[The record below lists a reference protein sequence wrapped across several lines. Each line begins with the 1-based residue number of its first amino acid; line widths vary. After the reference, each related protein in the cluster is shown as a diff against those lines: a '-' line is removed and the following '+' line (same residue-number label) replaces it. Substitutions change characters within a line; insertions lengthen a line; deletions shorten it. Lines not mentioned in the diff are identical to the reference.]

1 MFSSI
6 INYFLGY
13 MNVEVEGYYIE
24 KFINECIANGIFL
37 WGIKKQ
43 NACLLIAKIERND
56 IDNARRI
63 GKKNQCFISIKNEKG
78 IPVIMKK
85 YKKRKVLL
93 ISLFV
98 LILMIVGL
106 SKFIWNI
113 EVTGNEKIGTDEI
126 MEEVKNNG
134 IRIGMMKDRI
144 NIDGFINNIRMNR
157 EDMAWIGA
165 EIKGTNL
172 LIKVVEANEK
182 PDIVNEN
189 DYCNIIADKSGE
201 VIKIYAQR
209 GTSIVKEGDIVKK
222 GDVLIEGWMEG
233 EFTEKQ
239 YTNAEGVIK
248 VKTKYSK
255 SEKIEKKEIIREKTG
270 KKEKKYA
277 IKFNNFKINFY
288 KRLSKLKK
296 YDTIY
301 SEKKF
306 KLFLN
311 FYLPIKLLKYEN
323 FEVNETEKCN
333 DYDTAKSYGENEL
346 RSEMDTLINGEIINR
361 TTDVT
366 EYENYY
372 EVVNTYDVIEEIGT
386 KEKIIF

>member
-1 MFSSI
+1 MFNNV

-13 MNVEVEGYYIE
+13 ANIEVEGYYIE
-24 KFINECIANGIFL
+24 RFINECITQEIFL
-37 WGIKKQ
+37 WGIKRRIS
-43 NACLLIAKIERND
+43 CLLIARIGRND
-56 IDNARRI
+56 IDNAKIIAQR
-63 GKKNQCFISIKNEKG
+63 NQCLIKVENEKG
-78 IPVIMKK
+78 IPVLAEKL
-85 YKKRKVLL
+85 KKRNILL
-93 ISLFV
+93 ISSFI

-113 EVTGNEKIGTDEI
+113 EVTGNEKIDTGEI
-126 MEEVKNNG
+126 IEEIKKNG
-134 IRIGMMKDRI
+134 IRVGMLKNKINVDNLINNVRI
-144 NIDGFINNIRMNR
+144 NRNDI
-157 EDMAWIGA
+157 AWIGV

-172 LIKVVEANEK
+172 LIKVVEADEK
-182 PDIVNEN
+182 PEITDEY
-189 DYCNIIADKSGE
+189 DYCNIVADKDGV

-209 GTSIVKEGDIVKK
+209 GTPVVKEGDKIKK
-222 GDVLIEGWMEG
+222 GDLLIAGWMEG

-301 SEKKF
+301 SEKKL

-311 FYLPIKLLKYEN
+311 FYLPIKIIKYEN
-323 FEVNETEKCN
+323 FEVNETEKDN
-333 DYDTAKSYGENEL
+333 NYDNAKSYGENEL
-346 RSEMDTLINGEIINR
+346 RLKMDTLIDGEIINR

-372 EVVNTYDVIEEIGT
+372 EVVNTYEVIEEIGT
-386 KEKIIF
+386 KEKINF